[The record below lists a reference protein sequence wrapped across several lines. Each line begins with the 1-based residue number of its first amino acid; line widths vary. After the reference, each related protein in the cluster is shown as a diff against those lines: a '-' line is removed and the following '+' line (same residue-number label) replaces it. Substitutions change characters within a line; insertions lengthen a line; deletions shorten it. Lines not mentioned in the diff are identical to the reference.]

1 MDYLRGMEAT
11 PTDPKRTL
19 VSALISCVAL
29 GLLVL
34 EAYIALVPGQQA
46 LLAWAG
52 VAAGLL
58 ALLHGYQLEF
68 LAPAVRRVLIGAGAL
83 AAVAMGLLVVF
94 LTTSVS

>member
-1 MDYLRGMEAT
+1 MEAT
-11 PTDPKRTL
+11 QSTDMKRTL
-19 VSALISCVAL
+19 VSALIVCVAL

-68 LAPAVRRVLIGAGAL
+68 LAPGVRRALVGAGAL
-83 AAVAMGLLVVF
+83 AALSMGCLFFLVI
-94 LTTSVS
+94 